1 MSSYRV
7 PMPTAT
13 MTAMPKPLPPGSWNE
28 RALDRVRKARSLTAR
43 STKTSQ
49 TSCKRGGPVGHALS
63 PEALVSSPD
72 LGCVVSRYTPCKK
85 QLEDDSWK
93 ITSPDEKRP
102 GARLSFDRPL
112 TGARDENTRTL
123 LLAICAPRRGTHP
136 SHLVMYSLCPVTR
149 RRATRHA
156 RPSARAHAEAA
167 TGRWHTARR

>member
-1 MSSYRV
+1 
-7 PMPTAT
+7 
-13 MTAMPKPLPPGSWNE
+13 MPKPLPPGSWNE

-102 GARLSFDRPL
+102 SAPHDMRGRRLERMLKPPPGA
-112 TGARDENTRTL
+112 GTL
-123 LLAICAPRRGTHP
+123 RGVEASALLAQRASAGAGAPR
-136 SHLVMYSLCPVTR
+136 
-149 RRATRHA
+149 
-156 RPSARAHAEAA
+156 
-167 TGRWHTARR
+167 